1 MAKNESTKDKLIK
14 AGIRLFSK
22 YGYAATSTRMLANEA
37 GVNLSAIS
45 FHFTG
50 KEGLYAAC
58 LNYIADKI
66 NHYYEIPYK
75 EIEEA
80 FAGGEMTKEKACHF
94 LERLV
99 DLQIDVAFQ
108 PEYQTS
114 LSLIYWE
121 ERGPEELKYL
131 SKIVFEYLEKTMAR
145 LIGVMVPVTEIKA
158 LFASRYINGSI
169 IAFGE
174 HRGLMESYLVI
185 KKSHENPPDW
195 VRAELK
201 KNSFAVIGELMKESE
216 DKDEEQ
222 SEE

>member
-1 MAKNESTKDKLIK
+1 MAKNESTKEKLIK
-14 AGIRLFSK
+14 AGIRLFSQ

-45 FHFTG
+45 FHFTS
-50 KEGLYAAC
+50 KEGLYTAC

-66 NHYYEIPYK
+66 NHYYEIPYR

-80 FAGGEMTKEKACHF
+80 FDREEMTKEKAYHF

-108 PEYQTS
+108 EKYQTS

-121 ERGPEELKYL
+121 EKGPEELKCL
-131 SKIVFEYLEKTMAR
+131 SKIMFEYLEKTMAE
-145 LIGVMVPVTEIKA
+145 LIQVLVPVPELKA
-158 LFASRYINGSI
+158 MLTSRYINGSI

-174 HRGLMESYLVI
+174 HRSLMESYLVI
-185 KKSHENPPDW
+185 PRDEGNPPDW
-195 VRAELK
+195 VRSEIK
-201 KNSFAVIGELMKESE
+201 KNSFAVIREMMKENGE
-216 DKDEEQ
+216 NIE
-222 SEE
+222 